1 MIRRLEEYE
10 QALAEAIAAAPQPG
24 MLAALWKRTA
34 GGIPGGLTVYDCG
47 SGVLLVTRRGAAV
60 LLGEPGA
67 ASRREITLFAPFAG
81 VTCLYTAEAV
91 RLPAA
96 QWKDCPL
103 VWMAAPAGEG
113 VPAGRTDGHIVYP
126 LSSYSAAAKLICA
139 QESED
144 VRNDFYAELCSRR
157 NRGVGQVL
165 AIGDRAMPD
174 ACAVCSG
181 PIPAPVPAAEPV
193 KKPTG
198 LWQRLRARLQRP
210 QPPEMVP
217 TVYLSDVFVAPQ
229 YRGGGKGA
237 ALVHA
242 ALRRLSLPEETQQV
256 AVYCVPEMSPFYEK
270 LSLRQGGR
278 LHRWLLK
285 EAAEEE
291 PSPVPEK

>member
-10 QALAEAIAAAPQPG
+10 QALAKAIAAMPQPG

-47 SGVLLVTRRGAAV
+47 SGVLLAARRGAAV
-60 LLGEPGA
+60 LLGCPGA

-81 VTCLYTAEAV
+81 ITCLYTADEV
-91 RLPAA
+91 QLPAA
-96 QWKDCPL
+96 RWACSPL
-103 VWMAAPAGEG
+103 VWMAARTQPA
-113 VPAGRTDGHIVYP
+113 DGNADACEVYP
-126 LSSYSAAAKLICA
+126 LTGYYAAARLICA
-139 QESED
+139 QESEET
-144 VRNDFYAELCSRR
+144 RNDFYAELCSRR